1 MFGIGRVKTMKKLA
15 KLAGQVDQLMKEL
28 NNMKTLKGFLF
39 SKRTWV
45 SIAGVI
51 ATVGEILPPKY
62 AAIGTAVGV
71 LITKL
76 IDMATPSN

>member
-1 MFGIGRVKTMKKLA
+1 MAKLA
-15 KLAGQVDQLMKEL
+15 RLAGQVDKLTKEME
-28 NNMKTLKGFLF
+28 MKTLKGFLF

-45 SIAGVI
+45 SLVGVL

-76 IDMATPSN
+76 MDMGTQE

>member
-1 MFGIGRVKTMKKLA
+1 MFKKIKTMAKLVR
-15 KLAGQVDQLMKEL
+15 LAGQIDKLTKEMEK
-28 NNMKTLKGFLF
+28 MKTLKTFLF

-45 SIAGVI
+45 SLIGVL
-51 ATVGEILPPKY
+51 ATVSEILPPKY

-76 IDMATPSN
+76 MDAKADPEN

>member
-1 MFGIGRVKTMKKLA
+1 MFKRIKTMARLV
-15 KLAGQVDQLMKEL
+15 KLAGQVDKITKEM
-28 NNMKTLKGFLF
+28 NDMKTLKGFLF